1 MSDMASRIAARRG
14 AFVRNQAF
22 WGVVAIV
29 LLLAINVVKDPSYL
43 SIGYSG
49 GHLSGN
55 LIDILRAAA
64 PILMIAV
71 GMCLVVATGGIDLS
85 VGSIMVVAG
94 AVSMELLS
102 GMDGTTGDAA
112 LTLAI
117 ALGIATVLGAVNG

>member
-1 MSDMASRIAARRG
+1 MASRIAARRG

-71 GMCLVVATGGIDLS
+71 GMCLVVATGGIADAR
-85 VGSIMVVAG
+85 GVA
-94 AVSMELLS
+94 
-102 GMDGTTGDAA
+102 AA
-112 LTLAI
+112 LM
-117 ALGIATVLGAVNG
+117 LGASAAQIIFG